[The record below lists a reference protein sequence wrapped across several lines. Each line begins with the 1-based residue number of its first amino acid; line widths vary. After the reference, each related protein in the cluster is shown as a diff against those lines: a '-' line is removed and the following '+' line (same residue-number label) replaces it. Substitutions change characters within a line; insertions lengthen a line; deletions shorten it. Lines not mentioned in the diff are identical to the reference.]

1 MERIDQLEEDFNED
15 LANIKANLGNLNFNR
30 RHDETDSEVT
40 DSDLDEEEEIQESM
54 AEAMQRVRLS
64 RFVGATGVRANA
76 RTEDEIDDNI
86 NTTRRTSEIT

>member
-54 AEAMQRVRLS
+54 AEAMQ
-64 RFVGATGVRANA
+64 
-76 RTEDEIDDNI
+76 
-86 NTTRRTSEIT
+86 